1 MDNLMKHAEDYIKY
15 LKDEHSLLL
24 SLHFD
29 RSFYGRLSS
38 ALIRFIQPLNF
49 HTNAYCLKIKGLK
62 QPLCLKNQENIL
74 KSCKKDESIL
84 STCHAGVTEFIYPLF
99 FKDTAVGYI
108 CVSGYM
114 AKDCNAEGSLWKSAL
129 KSKIPEDKL
138 NILIP
143 PLAHMLTTLISE
155 DKTESDN
162 EFDRI
167 INFLSEYH
175 KDISLSAL
183 AARFSRSKSHISH
196 LFKTNCGMT
205 LRAYLNSL
213 KLRDALILL
222 RETDLPVTEIALDS
236 GFNDTSYFIYLF
248 KKEFGTSPLK
258 YRKKEL

>member
-1 MDNLMKHAEDYIKY
+1 MDTLIDNVKNYIAY
-15 LKDEHSLLL
+15 LKKEHSLLL

-29 RSFYGRLSS
+29 KNFYGRLSP

-49 HTNAYCLKIKGLK
+49 HTNAYCLKVKGLK
-62 QPLCLKNQENIL
+62 QSLCLKNQENIL
-74 KSCKKDESIL
+74 RRCKKNESIL

-99 FKDTAVGYI
+99 FKDSAVGYI

-114 AKDCNAEGSLWKSAL
+114 SEGTKAEGSLWNSAL

-143 PLAHMLTTLISE
+143 PLAHMLTTLIYE
-155 DKTESDN
+155 NKAESDN

-175 KDISLSAL
+175 KNISLSAL

-196 LFKTNCGMT
+196 LFKANCGMT

-222 RETDLPVTEIALDS
+222 RETDLSVTEVALDS

-248 KKEFGTSPLK
+248 KKEFGISPLK